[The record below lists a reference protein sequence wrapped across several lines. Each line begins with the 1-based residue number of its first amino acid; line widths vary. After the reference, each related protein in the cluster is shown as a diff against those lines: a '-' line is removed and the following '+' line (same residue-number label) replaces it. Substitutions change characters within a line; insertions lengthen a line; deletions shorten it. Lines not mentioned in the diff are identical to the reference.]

1 MWSAPAR
8 METGAFVAARKRLQ
22 GAAAPAHASATGWK
36 LSEADAVK
44 AAKLAGVM
52 TPLGKLVSKYR

>member
-1 MWSAPAR
+1 

-22 GAAAPAHASATGWK
+22 GSAAPAHASATGWK